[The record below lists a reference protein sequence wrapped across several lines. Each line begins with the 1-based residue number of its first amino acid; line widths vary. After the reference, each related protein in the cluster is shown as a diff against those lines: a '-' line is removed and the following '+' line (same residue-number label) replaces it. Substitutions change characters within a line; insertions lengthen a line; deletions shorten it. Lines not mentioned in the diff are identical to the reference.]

1 MEKKL
6 SEMDFDEEGTVKE
19 IAEDLRGQIA
29 GMGIREG
36 KNIRMATKQ
45 PIKGPV
51 VVEVDKS
58 FTSLGLGVAE
68 KIVVAVGQGA

>member
-6 SEMDFDEEGTVKE
+6 SQMLYEEEGRIKK
-19 IAEDLRGQIA
+19 IDPGLRAQIA

-36 KNIRMATKQ
+36 KEIKMMTKQ

-51 VVEVDKS
+51 VVNVDRS
-58 FTSLGLGVAE
+58 NTSIGLGLADKIIVEVE
-68 KIVVAVGQGA
+68 K

>member
-6 SEMDFDEEGTVKE
+6 SKMKYEQKGKIKKIDQS
-19 IAEDLRGQIA
+19 LRARIA

-36 KNIRMATKQ
+36 KEIEVMTKQ

-51 VVEVDKS
+51 VVNIDRS
-58 FTSLGLGVAE
+58 DTSLGMGLAD
-68 KIVVAVGQGA
+68 KITVEVE

>member
-6 SEMDFDEEGTVKE
+6 SQMKYEEKGRIKE
-19 IAEDLRGQIA
+19 IDQSLRTKVA

-36 KNIRMATKQ
+36 KEVKMMTKQ

-51 VVEVDKS
+51 VVSIDRTN
-58 FTSLGLGVAE
+58 TSLGLGLAD
-68 KIVVAVGQGA
+68 KIIVEVEG

>member
-6 SEMDFDEEGTVKE
+6 SEMKYAEKGRIKE
-19 IAEDLRGQIA
+19 IDQSLRAKIA

-36 KNIRMATKQ
+36 KEIEMMTKQ

-51 VVEVDKS
+51 VVAVDRS
-58 FTSLGLGVAE
+58 NTSLGLGLAD
-68 KIVVAVGQGA
+68 KIVVEVEG

>member
-1 MEKKL
+1 MKKV
-6 SEMDFDEEGTVKE
+6 SEMEFDEVGIVRKIEG
-19 IAEDLRGQIA
+19 DLRAQIA

-36 KNIRMATKQ
+36 KKLRMATKQ

-58 FTSLGLGVAE
+58 FTSLGLRLADKIFVEVE
-68 KIVVAVGQGA
+68 K

>member
-6 SEMDFDEEGTVKE
+6 SQMKYEESGRIKK
-19 IAEDLRGQIA
+19 IDQSLKARIA

-36 KNIRMATKQ
+36 KEIKMMTKQ

-51 VVEVDKS
+51 VVNVNRANSSIGLGLADKIIVEVD
-58 FTSLGLGVAE
+58 E
-68 KIVVAVGQGA
+68 

>member
-6 SEMDFDEEGTVKE
+6 SEMRYEEEGIIIK
-19 IAEDLRGQIA
+19 IRGGLKDKIA

-36 KNIRMATKQ
+36 KEIKMMTKQ

-51 VVEVDKS
+51 VVAVGRS
-58 FTSLGLGVAE
+58 NTSIGLGLAD
-68 KIVVAVGQGA
+68 KIIVEVGR

>member
-1 MEKKL
+1 MKKV
-6 SEMDFDEEGTVKE
+6 SEMEFDEVGIVRKIEGNLRVK
-19 IAEDLRGQIA
+19 IA

-36 KNIRMATKQ
+36 KKLRMATKQ

-58 FTSLGLGVAE
+58 FTSLGLRLAD
-68 KIVVAVGQGA
+68 KIFVEVKE

>member
-6 SEMDFDEEGTVKE
+6 SEMKYEEKGRIKKIDET
-19 IAEDLRGQIA
+19 LRAQIA

-36 KNIRMATKQ
+36 KDVEMMTKQ

-51 VVEVDKS
+51 VVNVDRNN
-58 FTSLGLGVAE
+58 TSIGLGLAN
-68 KIVVAVGQGA
+68 KIMVEVTK

>member
-6 SEMDFDEEGTVKE
+6 SQMKYEEKGRIKK
-19 IAEDLRGQIA
+19 IDQSLRTQIA

-36 KNIRMATKQ
+36 KEVEMMTRQ

-51 VVEVDKS
+51 VVTVDRAN
-58 FTSLGLGVAE
+58 TSLGMGLAD
-68 KIVVAVGQGA
+68 KIVVEVEG

>member
-6 SEMDFDEEGTVKE
+6 SQMKYEEEGIVKRISE
-19 IAEDLRGQIA
+19 GLKDKIA

-36 KNIRMATKQ
+36 KEIKMMTKQ

-51 VVEVDKS
+51 VVAVDRAN
-58 FTSLGLGVAE
+58 TSIGLGLAD
-68 KIVVAVGQGA
+68 KIIVEVGK